1 MVAVLLNH
9 IRDSYRQAAIDVLIG
24 KEISEELFKTEKGI
38 IDEVD
43 NSNNADHVKTVIED
57 CKKQLTQDHDQ
68 IIGTWGL
75 IDADMVTG
83 DPSQEGMDIVFI
95 LSRTCY
101 YFARY
106 DDDLD
111 KITDY
116 EEVQLSDIVKIE
128 FGIPEQTL
136 SFLNKSEIH
145 CFRITYKVGGEE
157 GYHHMFRSTNLRF
170 FNNVATD
177 IKSEEEKIESLK
189 AIADTVAVTME
200 SAGYTPDMWF
210 GKLEKRRSKSS
221 KSTNLLNP
229 VDMLNMARPR
239 SPIKLRNVGSKALSN
254 VTSHFSKLNPIS
266 RLKKGNQREFTDI
279 RQENVQETGVE
290 AFEDGA
296 QYEDNVQYFN
306 ALHLPSSG
314 LLMKTHASPS
324 YGSSDK
330 MEDQVNLCMQTNS
343 ITYSKNQSIYSSS
356 QSQAPGII
364 LTKESPHS
372 SPVAEKY
379 PQSSSNLMPQRT
391 RKISRSSEEIG
402 PSTKKPLDNVF
413 MPFGKIARGLQNF
426 GSNLDNKLTQSD
438 TKLSGLSD
446 QYVSIVQAAP
456 KLSPNMQNR
465 PHTAPNQPAHNPTTF
480 SSDVQRKI
488 EESSCQSLIL
498 TI

>member
-1 MVAVLLNH
+1 M
-9 IRDSYRQAAIDVLIG
+9 LIG
-24 KEISEELFKTEKGI
+24 KEISEDLFKTEKGI

-57 CKKQLTQDHDQ
+57 CKKQLTQEYDQ
-68 IIGTWGL
+68 IIGSWGL

-83 DPSQEGMDIVFI
+83 DPSQEGIDLVFI
-95 LSRTCY
+95 LTQTCY

-116 EEVQLSDIVKIE
+116 EEVQLSDVVKIE

-136 SFLNKSEIH
+136 SFLNKSEFH
-145 CFRITYKVGGEE
+145 CFRIIYKVGGEE

-200 SAGYTPDMWF
+200 SAGYVPDMWF
-210 GKLEKRRSKSS
+210 GKIEKKRSKSS
-221 KSTNLLNP
+221 KSTTLLNP
-229 VDMLNMARPR
+229 VDMLNLARPK

-266 RLKKGNQREFTDI
+266 RMKKGNPREFTDI
-279 RQENVQETGVE
+279 RRENIQETGLE

-296 QYEDNVQYFN
+296 HYDSGIHHVNP
-306 ALHLPSSG
+306 LHLPSSG
-314 LLMKTHASPS
+314 LLMKTHASNS

-330 MEDQVNLCMQTNS
+330 MEDQVNLCTQTNS
-343 ITYSKNQSIYSSS
+343 ISYSKNQSIYCSS
-356 QSQAPGII
+356 QTPTPGIT
-364 LTKESPHS
+364 LTEESPHS
-372 SPVAEKY
+372 SPVAEKF
-379 PQSSSNLMPQRT
+379 PPSSSNLMPQRT
-391 RKISRSSEEIG
+391 RKLSRSSEEIG
-402 PSTKKPLDNVF
+402 PGTKKPLGNVL
-413 MPFGKIARGLQNF
+413 MPFGKLARGLQNF
-426 GSNLDNKLTQSD
+426 GNNLDNKLGQSD
-438 TKLSGLSD
+438 SKLSGLSD

-456 KLSPNMQNR
+456 RLSPKMQAR
-465 PHTAPNQPAHNPTTF
+465 PHTAPENQPAHNPTTF